1 MKTSIKFMTR
11 SSLPLVLLNAILL
24 LPTALVEGCSCE
36 PTYDFTPAEMA
47 TYIRDQNWIDLYVI
61 ATLTD
66 EISYSTDDDNINDLA
81 QDLEQLGFTFQ
92 NTTFVVKE
100 IVYNRNPGSS
110 ELPTGMVVQSD
121 GTTIYETTTETT
133 CCLCGRSFAA
143 TDVGKDFLLPITKVG
158 EFLICDT
165 ACYVGEERCDDIANE
180 LRGGGSSTSTSSVC
194 MTKDDC
200 DEARKALNLEP
211 FNVGDFPTKGC
222 FKKNGQA
229 FFSSGSTE
237 AMSTDDLPGI
247 QERVYCSSSSA
258 TVSPPIT
265 DEVPSSMT
273 NMLLDPTWTVTEYG
287 CCLIQHDGQL
297 QNITFDDNKQ
307 LVEPIPGTSIVLTL
321 KAEGDSDKCYKQT
334 SELCTII
341 GKLDP
346 GNAYFGS
353 YKDLTASSFTIDGC
367 LGQTTIGFGDE
378 IFQQEQN
385 YLNNWWERK
394 DLEVEW
400 VVKNGGSLE
409 LTNAATGNLFAVY
422 KQVCMTK
429 EDCVTAAAK
438 MGLQVLEGDFP
449 SKGCFMKND
458 MAFWSEGS
466 TSQISVVGLPGVQ
479 MRIFCESETTSA
491 TKSLSAYID
500 SSISS
505 AYMDSTAIEN
515 ADIDSNV
522 GSTTIDS
529 SKNVGLPPTKLSTSG
544 SMVLTVGGNGAI
556 LMMAMLLWV

>member
-11 SSLPLVLLNAILL
+11 SSLLVLLNAILL

-100 IVYNRNPGSS
+100 IVYNRDPGSS

-258 TVSPPIT
+258 TVSAPPIT

-273 NMLLDPTWTVTEYG
+273 NMLLDPTWTVTEYYPY
-287 CCLIQHDGQL
+287 
-297 QNITFDDNKQ
+297 FDENKQ
-307 LVEPIPGTSIVLTL
+307 LVKPIPGTSIILTL

-353 YKDLTASSFTIDGC
+353 YKDLTASSFTIDGW

-409 LTNAATGNLFAVY
+409 LTNAATGNLIAVY
-422 KQVCMTK
+422 NQVCMTK

-438 MGLQVLEGDFP
+438 MGKQVLEGDFP

>member
-1 MKTSIKFMTR
+1 MKTYIKFMTR

-66 EISYSTDDDNINDLA
+66 EISYSTDDDTNSLFQDMDLM
-81 QDLEQLGFTFQ
+81 EFTFQ

-258 TVSPPIT
+258 TVSAPPIT
-265 DEVPSSMT
+265 DEVPTSMT
-273 NMLLDPTWTVTEYG
+273 NMLLDPTWTVTEYYPY
-287 CCLIQHDGQL
+287 
-297 QNITFDDNKQ
+297 FDENKQ
-307 LVEPIPGTSIVLTL
+307 LVKPIPGTSIILTL
-321 KAEGDSDKCYKQT
+321 KAEGDSDKCLNF
-334 SELCTII
+334 SSNLCNLQ

-353 YKDLTASSFTIDGC
+353 YKDLTASSFTIDGW

-409 LTNAATGNLFAVY
+409 LTNAATGNLIAVY
-422 KQVCMTK
+422 NQVCMTK

-438 MGLQVLEGDFP
+438 MGMQVLEGDFP

>member
-11 SSLPLVLLNAILL
+11 SSLLVLLLNAILL

-47 TYIRDQNWIDLYVI
+47 TYIRDKSFWIDLYVI

-66 EISYSTDDDNINDLA
+66 EISYSEIDDINGLA
-81 QDLEQLGFTFQ
+81 QDLEPLEITFQ

-121 GTTIYETTTETT
+121 GTTIYETTTGTT
-133 CCLCGRSFAA
+133 CCICGRSFAA
-143 TDVGKDFLLPITKVG
+143 TDVGKDFLLPITNG
-158 EFLICDT
+158 GFNICDT
-165 ACYVGEERCDDIANE
+165 ACSVGEERCDDIANE

-273 NMLLDPTWTVTEYG
+273 NMLLDPTWTVTEYYPY
-287 CCLIQHDGQL
+287 
-297 QNITFDDNKQ
+297 FDDNKQ
-307 LVEPIPGTSIVLTL
+307 LVEPIPGTSIILTL

-334 SELCTII
+334 SELCTLI

-353 YKDLTASSFTIDGC
+353 YKDLTASSFTIDGY
-367 LGQTTIGFGDE
+367 LGQTTVGFGGE
-378 IFQQEQN
+378 IGLQEQN
-385 YLNNWWERK
+385 YLYNWWERK
-394 DLEVEW
+394 DL
-400 VVKNGGSLE
+400 
-409 LTNAATGNLFAVY
+409 
-422 KQVCMTK
+422 
-429 EDCVTAAAK
+429 
-438 MGLQVLEGDFP
+438 
-449 SKGCFMKND
+449 
-458 MAFWSEGS
+458 
-466 TSQISVVGLPGVQ
+466 
-479 MRIFCESETTSA
+479 
-491 TKSLSAYID
+491 
-500 SSISS
+500 
-505 AYMDSTAIEN
+505 
-515 ADIDSNV
+515 
-522 GSTTIDS
+522 
-529 SKNVGLPPTKLSTSG
+529 
-544 SMVLTVGGNGAI
+544 
-556 LMMAMLLWV
+556 